1 MTREAKLLR
10 RAFFNRDPRIV
21 SRELLGK
28 LIVRR
33 EGRKQLAGRIVEVE
47 AYLGAGD
54 LAAHAAAG
62 HTARNA
68 VLWGPPG
75 HAYVYFIYG
84 VHYCLNISCLPA
96 GEAGCVSDSCSG
108 AGDRL
113 ARDGQGAWPGR
124 SGSHVGARS
133 AQAGQRS
140 GKLCEALGITRPRD
154 NDKDMLSPESDLQVM
169 SDGFRVDEVA
179 VTQRIGITKVG
190 GVAVAVCDRGES
202 FSLKEMN
209 AATLSRR
216 GGCAFSRDHNIIDQP
231 RAADVGCHC
240 NQRAA
245 GNISHRI
252 KRVTIYDLK
261 IIQLD
266 RTFFR
271 HHLFARDFQP
281 RRVAFAAVGQRL
293 HTHERSGTTQAPAC
307 ADRD

>member
-1 MTREAKLLR
+1 MTRDAKLLR

-96 GEAGCVSDSCSG
+96 GDAGCVLIRALEPVSEIADMAKARELADLDLASVRDLRKLASG
-108 AGDRL
+108 
-113 ARDGQGAWPGR
+113 P
-124 SGSHVGARS
+124 
-133 AQAGQRS
+133 

-154 NDKDMLSPESDLQVM
+154 NAKDMLSPASDLQVM
-169 SDGFRVDEVA
+169 SDGFRVPAVA
-179 VTQRIGITKVG
+179 VTQRIGITKSAELPLRYV
-190 GVAVAVCDRGES
+190 
-202 FSLKEMN
+202 
-209 AATLSRR
+209 
-216 GGCAFSRDHNIIDQP
+216 I
-231 RAADVGCHC
+231 
-240 NQRAA
+240 A
-245 GNISHRI
+245 GNQFVS
-252 KRVTIYDLK
+252 KK
-261 IIQLD
+261 
-266 RTFFR
+266 
-271 HHLFARDFQP
+271 
-281 RRVAFAAVGQRL
+281 
-293 HTHERSGTTQAPAC
+293 
-307 ADRD
+307 